1 MGYYVGRPKI
11 TCCNGCTERQADPNC
26 HGFCEKYLSQ
36 KAELEKKNAEVR
48 KKQEINWG
56 IMDQKYD
63 MYAKIDRAKHTRRK

>member
-48 KKQEINWG
+48 
-56 IMDQKYD
+56 
-63 MYAKIDRAKHTRRK
+63 